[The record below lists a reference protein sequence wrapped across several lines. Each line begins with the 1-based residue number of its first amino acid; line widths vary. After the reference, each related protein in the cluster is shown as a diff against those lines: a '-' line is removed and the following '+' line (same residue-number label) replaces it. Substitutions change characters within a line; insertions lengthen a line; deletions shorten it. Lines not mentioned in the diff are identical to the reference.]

1 MGNFYVNYTVRS
13 EDQATVVKALA
24 GRNAFITPPSKG
36 AIVVFDEAADSQD
49 PDVIMAPG
57 VHLSRELG
65 SPVLAVLNH
74 DDDILFK

>member
-1 MGNFYVNYTVRS
+1 MRS

-24 GRNAFITPPSKG
+24 GRNAFITPLSKG
-36 AIVVFDEAADSQD
+36 AIVVFDEAADSQY